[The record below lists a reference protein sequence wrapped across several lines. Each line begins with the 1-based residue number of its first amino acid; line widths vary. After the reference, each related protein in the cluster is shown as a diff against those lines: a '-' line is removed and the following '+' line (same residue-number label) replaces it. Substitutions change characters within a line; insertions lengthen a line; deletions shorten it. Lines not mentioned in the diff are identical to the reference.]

1 MLNPFPDLLTY
12 SLLAPFMLRL
22 VAGLI
27 FVNLGTLAFKKEK
40 NRWLYSITAL
50 KIPKPELVLKIIS
63 TLEIVG
69 GIMLILG
76 FYTQLAALI
85 LSVFTL
91 AEIFVEHRDP
101 TILKRNYVF
110 YLMLFIISLSLLF
123 SGAGAYAI
131 DLPL

>member
-12 SLLAPFMLRL
+12 SLLAPFLLRL
-22 VAGLI
+22 TAGLI
-27 FVNLGTLAFKKEK
+27 FINLGTLVFKGEK
-40 NRWLYSITAL
+40 NRWLVSLIAL
-50 KIPKPELVLKIIS
+50 KVPKPELVLKIIGC
-63 TLEIVG
+63 LEIVG

-85 LSVFTL
+85 LSIFTL
-91 AEIFVEHRDP
+91 TEIFIEYRDP

-110 YLMLFIISLSLLF
+110 YLMLFAISLSLLF